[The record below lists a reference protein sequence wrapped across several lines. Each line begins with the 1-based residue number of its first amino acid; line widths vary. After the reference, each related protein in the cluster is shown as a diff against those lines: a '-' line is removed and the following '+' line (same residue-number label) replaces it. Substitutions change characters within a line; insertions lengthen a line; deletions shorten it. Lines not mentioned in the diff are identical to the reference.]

1 MNRKA
6 DIIKDINEIAGQY
19 SAYQIF
25 NDWIQLMALSIS
37 NSLAIIHDKVWKERE
52 ELYANTIKKY
62 SDRDQI
68 KLHDLFGML
77 IETLDEGVDDV
88 LGDVYMKGE
97 MGSSVIGQF
106 FTPFHISYLTARAGI
121 DIGRVKKSEEDII
134 LNEPSCG
141 GGGMIL
147 ATAKVLQEEGIN
159 YQKRL
164 RVIAQDLDWKGVYMS
179 YVQLSLLGI
188 NAVCYQG
195 DSLSDSINSIPRR
208 RRFYTPKAVGAIL

>member
-6 DIIKDINEIAGQY
+6 DIIKGINEIAGQY
-19 SAYQIF
+19 SAYQVF
-25 NDWIQLMALSIS
+25 NDWIQIMAISIS
-37 NSLAIIHDKVWKERE
+37 NSLFIIHDKVWRERE
-52 ELYANTIKKY
+52 DLYINTMKKY
-62 SDRDQI
+62 SEKDQK
-68 KLHDLFGML
+68 KLQEMFFML
-77 IETLDEGVDDV
+77 IETLEEGIDDV

-97 MGSSVIGQF
+97 MGSSVLGQF
-106 FTPFHISYLTARAGI
+106 FTPFHISYLTARAGT
-121 DIGRVKKSEEDII
+121 DIGTVKESEEDII

-141 GGGMIL
+141 GGGMII
-147 ATAKVLQEEGIN
+147 ATAKVLQEEGID

-195 DSLSDSINSIPRR
+195 DSLSDSIKSIPRR
-208 RRFYTPKAVGAIL
+208 RRFYTPKAMGVIL

>member
-6 DIIKDINEIAGQY
+6 DIIKGINEIAGQY
-19 SAYQIF
+19 SAYQVF
-25 NDWIQLMALSIS
+25 NDWIQIMAISIS
-37 NSLAIIHDKVWKERE
+37 NSLFIIHDKVWRERE
-52 ELYANTIKKY
+52 DFYINTMKKY
-62 SDRDQI
+62 SEKDQK
-68 KLHDLFGML
+68 KLQEMFFML
-77 IETLDEGVDDV
+77 IETLEEGIDDV

-97 MGSSVIGQF
+97 MGSSVLGQF
-106 FTPFHISYLTARAGI
+106 FTPFHISYLTARSGI
-121 DIGRVKKSEEDII
+121 DVDLIKESGEDII

-141 GGGMIL
+141 GGGMII
-147 ATAKVLQEEGIN
+147 ATAKVLQEEGID

-195 DSLSDSINSIPRR
+195 DSLSDSIKSIPRR
-208 RRFYTPKAVGAIL
+208 RRFYTPKSMGVIL

>member
-6 DIIKDINEIAGQY
+6 DIIKGINEIAGQY

-37 NSLAIIHDKVWKERE
+37 NSLAIIHDEVWKERE
-52 ELYANTIKKY
+52 ELYVNTIKKY
-62 SDRDQI
+62 SDRDQT
-68 KLHDLFGML
+68 KLHDLFGIL

-88 LGDVYMKGE
+88 LGDVYMRGG

-121 DIGRVKKSEEDII
+121 DIDSVKESEEDII

-141 GGGMIL
+141 GGGMIV
-147 ATAKVLQEEGIN
+147 AAAKVLQEEGID

-195 DSLSDSINSIPRR
+195 DSLSDSIKSIPRR
-208 RRFYTPKAVGAIL
+208 RRFYTPKAMGAIL

>member
-6 DIIKDINEIAGQY
+6 DIIKGINEIAGQY
-19 SAYQIF
+19 SAYQVF
-25 NDWIQLMALSIS
+25 NDWIQIMAISIS
-37 NSLAIIHDKVWKERE
+37 NSLFIIHDKVWRERE
-52 ELYANTIKKY
+52 DLYINTMKKY
-62 SDRDQI
+62 SEKDQK
-68 KLHDLFGML
+68 KLQEMFFML
-77 IETLDEGVDDV
+77 IETLEEGIDDV

-97 MGSSVIGQF
+97 MGSSVLGQF

-121 DIGRVKKSEEDII
+121 DLGMVKESEEDII

-141 GGGMIL
+141 GGGMII
-147 ATAKVLQEEGIN
+147 ATAKVLQEEGID

-164 RVIAQDLDWKGVYMS
+164 IVIAQDLDWKGVYMS

-195 DSLSDSINSIPRR
+195 DSLSDSIKSIPRR
-208 RRFYTPKAVGAIL
+208 RRFYTPKAMGVIL